1 MDIKIRFTGK
11 GCIVL
16 FAVFLCGLIAFGG
29 WYLSPLKARHD
40 IKATCQNNCGCFDN
54 VVDYRLTNNQAQLFS
69 KFIKE
74 LGKRKDANVLEFMDT
89 VEAVRI
95 QQAFAVCQP
104 QAQASAEKEPVTDNK
119 TTKNK
124 K

>member
-1 MDIKIRFTGK
+1 MDIKIHFTKK
-11 GCIVL
+11 GGIIGSAIV
-16 FAVFLCGLIAFGG
+16 FCGLIALGG

-40 IKATCQNNCGCFDN
+40 IKVTCQNNCGCFDN
-54 VVDYRLTNNQAQLFS
+54 VVDYRLTNDQARLFA

-74 LGKRKDANVLEFMDT
+74 LGKRKNANVLEFMDA
-89 VEAVRI
+89 VDAVRI

-104 QAQASAEKEPVTDNK
+104 QPPVSTEEENPNNK
-119 TTKNK
+119 IK